1 MGLGAR
7 IREARNQMGFTQKEL
22 SEKTGLSERTIQRI
36 ENHEVEPSVYSL
48 QKIGEVL
55 NTNFNEQKL
64 KAMKRNNAILKGILI
79 VISIGIV
86 VEFLLGVLDIRQDW
100 WVLLCWFIPVLT
112 GGISLQYNKRLKK
125 G

>member
-1 MGLGAR
+1 
-7 IREARNQMGFTQKEL
+7 MGFTQKEL

-36 ENHEVEPSVYSL
+36 ENHEVKPSGYSL

-64 KAMKRNNAILKGILI
+64 KATKRNNAILKGILI

-86 VEFLLGVLDIRQDW
+86 VEFLLGVLNIREDW

-112 GGISLQYNKRLKK
+112 GGGNLPSIQQTP
-125 G
+125 